1 MVLIVNCREALK
13 TLWFLLSAKQ
23 SNRQFWSVFSSNFYL
38 YIVSTW
44 YTFEHWNHAL
54 FICILNVYTNKTFFF
69 PYRFLFFLSPDPRHA
84 ISLLFFFG
92 ILPKVLAIFL
102 HSYFY
107 WDTFFKVRVT
117 TLRGEQWL
125 SFYHGPT
132 EITPWYSI
140 KWYKTF
146 SSISCDVS
154 EGVL

>member
-1 MVLIVNCREALK
+1 MVLIVNCRKALK

-23 SNRQFWSVFSSNFYL
+23 SNRQFLECFFFKFLSIYSKYVIHFWTLKPCIIHMHTQSL
-38 YIVSTW
+38 Y
-44 YTFEHWNHAL
+44 
-54 FICILNVYTNKTFFF
+54 NKTFFF